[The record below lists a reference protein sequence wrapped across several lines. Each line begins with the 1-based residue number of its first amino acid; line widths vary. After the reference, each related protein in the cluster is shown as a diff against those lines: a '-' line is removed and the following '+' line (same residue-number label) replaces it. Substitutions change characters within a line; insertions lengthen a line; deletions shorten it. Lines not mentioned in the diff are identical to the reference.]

1 MNPCKI
7 NSEGPNPLHQ
17 LVVDYGLVEQEVAIG
32 ETSDD
37 GPKKSAV
44 KMNRYDSDGGDNV
57 DDDII
62 EDEEEGRPAE
72 LTKNNSMSK
81 PEVAVNHHDE
91 FKRNVSNLSSKIRA
105 ASFSD
110 LPPLRRIFTRK
121 ISDIKEQVS
130 QFFGNEPLVAAA
142 KR

>member
-1 MNPCKI
+1 M
-7 NSEGPNPLHQ
+7 
-17 LVVDYGLVEQEVAIG
+17 DYGLKDQEVAIG
-32 ETSDD
+32 ETSGD

-44 KMNRYDSDGGDNV
+44 KMNRYDSDTGDNV
-57 DDDII
+57 DDEII
-62 EDEEEGRPAE
+62 EDEEDGRASDMA
-72 LTKNNSMSK
+72 KNNSTSK
-81 PEVAVNHHDE
+81 PEATLNHHDE
-91 FKRNVSNLSSKIRA
+91 FKRSVSNLSSKIRA

-110 LPPLRRIFTRK
+110 LPPFRRMFTRK